1 MYIIIDG
8 TVSFDLDMK
17 DTQLTNQEIKEL
29 GADVGKS
36 DIVNQF
42 NSFKHKHN
50 LFGAQQANLEYERLN
65 AQRFRKTTVAAARP
79 SALIGGLR
87 DKNALNKTHNGGV
100 KTRKTVAY
108 TDYTGLTNTL
118 ARSTT
123 DAGGGSRSR

>member
-8 TVSFDLDMK
+8 SVSFDLDMK
-17 DTQLTNQEIKEL
+17 HNQLTPHETKEL

-65 AQRFRKTTVAAARP
+65 AQRFRKTTAGMARA
-79 SALIGGLR
+79 SGLLSL
-87 DKNALNKTHNGGV
+87 KNNSVLLN
-100 KTRKTVAY
+100 
-108 TDYTGLTNTL
+108 
-118 ARSTT
+118 
-123 DAGGGSRSR
+123 